1 MSGAIGA
8 TAGARLSLMKLA
20 QRYLRGLSSNKR
32 FYGGVPIIKFGFFL
46 GVGLFAQANGRGD
59 FGSPIS
65 LGNCGGDFGS
75 PIQAS
80 ADVLGARSPRGVPEA
95 DNPPFE
101 ATPTRHISRFP
112 VPPTSHL

>member
-46 GVGLFAQANGRGD
+46 GVGLFSQANGWGI
-59 FGSPIS
+59 FGSPSS

-75 PIQAS
+75 PIPS
-80 ADVLGARSPRGVPEA
+80 ACQLRGIV
-95 DNPPFE
+95 F
-101 ATPTRHISRFP
+101 TRQDS
-112 VPPTSHL
+112 